1 MKNRGRMRKSQGLLL
16 VLLLLVLAGIFLL
29 TSARKEKEPAESRQ
43 EEAEEE
49 EKGYGLSVSEEEVQ
63 EAQKDCREKM
73 NLVEDLYQS
82 AEKGTA
88 QNAVISRETAKD
100 MMEVLGETG
109 ASVSPGSFWL
119 NMKNGE
125 DLKEFLEETARGKS
139 GETVVYEIHTDGG
152 LGRKKF
158 CYDGENMYEIYVGA
172 FWKEE
177 GGMTFSEVT
186 RTRLRKWEYT
196 GKGWFLYEYC
206 VPEPPEVTEIVN
218 SYEMMRV
225 REQEERLLELEE
237 RWLLP
242 LGYQGSSLL
251 AVDWTAENLSMV
263 EPGSAF
269 SGLYAVEHGQKPSV
283 EQYPEG
289 VPAEEFETLFTRY
302 LPVSVS
308 TLRQWADYDA
318 GTGRYAVDLL
328 GYGSTPPGIFGTSVP
343 EITGVTENPDGTLIL
358 ETDAVCE
365 MAGQEA
371 AMSHCITVRLEGDR
385 IQYLGNRKK

>member
-1 MKNRGRMRKSQGLLL
+1 
-16 VLLLLVLAGIFLL
+16 
-29 TSARKEKEPAESRQ
+29 
-43 EEAEEE
+43 
-49 EKGYGLSVSEEEVQ
+49 
-63 EAQKDCREKM
+63 
-73 NLVEDLYQS
+73 
-82 AEKGTA
+82 
-88 QNAVISRETAKD
+88 
-100 MMEVLGETG
+100 
-109 ASVSPGSFWL
+109 
-119 NMKNGE
+119 
-125 DLKEFLEETARGKS
+125 
-139 GETVVYEIHTDGG
+139 
-152 LGRKKF
+152 
-158 CYDGENMYEIYVGA
+158 
-172 FWKEE
+172 
-177 GGMTFSEVT
+177 MTFSEVT